1 MLTAEKMRNVLY
13 LLDMLKK
20 REACFAEALSAIV
33 TWEVEVNID
42 EEIMGIIKTLL
53 PAEIWEVLNYY
64 VVESKK
70 NGQIAKGGEII
81 KLTNDDE
88 FIEYLISQGLISN

>member
-1 MLTAEKMRNVLY
+1 MRGRGKHRRGNNGDY
-13 LLDMLKK
+13 KN
-20 REACFAEALSAIV
+20 SSS
-33 TWEVEVNID
+33 
-42 EEIMGIIKTLL
+42 
-53 PAEIWEVLNYY
+53 AEIWEVLNYY